1 MSSSV
6 GRDAKM
12 SFQRNKDSEIRM
24 GQSIDLKLMLEN
36 VQCEAKNLK
45 LLLNLKDEQ
54 IQMY

>member
-1 MSSSV
+1 
-6 GRDAKM
+6 M
-12 SFQRNKDSEIRM
+12 SFQRNKDSDIRM

-54 IQMY
+54 I